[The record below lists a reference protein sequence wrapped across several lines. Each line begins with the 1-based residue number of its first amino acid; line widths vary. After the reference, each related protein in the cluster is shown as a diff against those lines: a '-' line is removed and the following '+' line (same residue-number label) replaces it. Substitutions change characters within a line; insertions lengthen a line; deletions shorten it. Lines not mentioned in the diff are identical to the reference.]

1 MECFLLKKRFFNEN
15 KVAVSIMHDVVF
27 FIVMVSLSGAI
38 LTPAL
43 QSRVAIETSIDK
55 HRENVADEVLN
66 TFLVSR
72 VDKLSYT
79 VGGDIIDDI
88 AGSIGIDNSSDGLYR
103 SILNW
108 LLAREQ
114 LHKTFS
120 NLISENLGCQIR
132 LPFSTFGDNRFNIF
146 TADYDQQ
153 LKKNIKAFLDSYI
166 GDKYDYNFTAVWHP
180 IKGVKLG
187 GEINIGP
194 SAPSKDCYVS
204 KSNIIMPYKPTITI
218 NGTKINFTRY
228 WFEEEV
234 LKKIS
239 IVDNIT
245 MVIHDYNAGFHPY
258 ENRSNASIAIKENIT
273 VLLYGFLVDGIY
285 KDEEQLFPGVASA
298 TIEYS
303 LSNLRD
309 AFDSFS
315 ESTMDMIIGEA
326 FGFVD
331 NFFVS
336 VSGVKNTVADA
347 LTDKINDTIKDI
359 IGDGFGSLLEGF
371 DYLDIYIK
379 SEVKKMLDFIVLE
392 YVESFIDFIFE
403 ERDAVDIY
411 NFVACWLFDRISLN
425 KAEVRLT
432 IWGVR
437 G

>member
-204 KSNIIMPYKPTITI
+204 KSNIIMPYKPTTTI